1 MNNTTT
7 TTAGTAQAI
16 LDFASFDYEILE
28 SLNATD
34 LFREFHKEATDIS
47 KDMSE
52 QGYDW
57 AFFSNNNIAQKELNN
72 TLKYIL
78 FNSGCTI
85 QIQQNSINP
94 YTFKFYTSPNN
105 RIGIFPLLI
114 ARKLI
119 YFIKSLG
126 YKITVDKQDKSL
138 VSERTALFRDLCF
151 RGKSDI
157 SIPVYIPVAN
167 IAKKVRNVIPCWST
181 PVIVEEEKKEDNISQ
196 ASMRFRGAEW
206 FNATQQDVT
215 LIGAGGLGSNIAV
228 SLCRLLGNKKLV
240 IYDPDVIEY
249 KNLAGQNFGI
259 SNLGEDKAM
268 TVKEQ
273 CLNFNPSL
281 HCIGNNQSFEEFRS
295 LPFATVTG
303 LDNMATRSLVY
314 YKWIQ
319 KIEER
324 RGMEVPPDDITT
336 RILIDARL
344 SAETWQVFC
353 ITSDNKKAQE
363 EYESKWLFSDEEAD
377 EGVCSYKQTA
387 FAAQMCA
394 SFVTNLYVNFCT
406 NSIKGKDDPTR
417 RFLPFMTEYDASQ
430 MILRFQDI

>member
-1 MNNTTT
+1 MDNTVTT
-7 TTAGTAQAI
+7 NGTAQI
-16 LDFASFDYEILE
+16 IIDFASFDFDILE
-28 SLNATD
+28 SLTATET
-34 LFREFHKEATDIS
+34 FKENHKEAVAICN
-47 KDMSE
+47 DMSE

-57 AFFSNNNIAQKELNN
+57 GFMQGKNVVLNDLNNILS
-72 TLKYIL
+72 YIL
-78 FNSGCTI
+78 FNSGCSI
-85 QIQQNSINP
+85 QVQQTSTNP
-94 YTFKFYTSPNN
+94 YTFKFYTAINN
-105 RIGIFPLLI
+105 KLGTFPLLT
-114 ARKLI
+114 ARRLLYILKSYGCKIITDKLDRC
-119 YFIKSLG
+119 
-126 YKITVDKQDKSL
+126 ITP
-138 VSERTALFRDLCF
+138 ERTVLLRDLCF

-157 SIPVYIPVAN
+157 DIPVYAPLAN
-167 IAKKVRNVIPCWST
+167 IAKKVKVTINGWAKAVE
-181 PVIVEEEKKEDNISQ
+181 VEEEKKEDDISQ
-196 ASMRFRGAEW
+196 ASIRFRGAEW
-206 FNATQQDVT
+206 FNAAQQDVT

-228 SLCRLLGNKKLV
+228 SLCRLLGNKKLI

-281 HCIGNNQSFEEFRS
+281 TCAGINLPFENFKN

-314 YKWIQ
+314 YKWIG
-319 KIEER
+319 KIA
-324 RGMEVPPDDITT
+324 EVPQDDSTV
-336 RILIDARL
+336 RILLDARL

-406 NSIKGKDDPTR
+406 NSIKEKDDPTR